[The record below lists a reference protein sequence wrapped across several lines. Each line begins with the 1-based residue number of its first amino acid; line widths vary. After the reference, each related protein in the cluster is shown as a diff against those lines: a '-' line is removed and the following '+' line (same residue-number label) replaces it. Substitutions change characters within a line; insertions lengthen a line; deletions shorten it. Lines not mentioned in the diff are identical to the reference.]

1 MNRRRNVIRL
11 VIDIREDSN
20 GPQATKESV
29 AMLLEPL
36 GNVRVIRV
44 IVDGKDE
51 KR

>member
-1 MNRRRNVIRL
+1 MIRL
-11 VIDIREDSN
+11 TIDVYDN
-20 GPQATKESV
+20 GDTLATKEAV